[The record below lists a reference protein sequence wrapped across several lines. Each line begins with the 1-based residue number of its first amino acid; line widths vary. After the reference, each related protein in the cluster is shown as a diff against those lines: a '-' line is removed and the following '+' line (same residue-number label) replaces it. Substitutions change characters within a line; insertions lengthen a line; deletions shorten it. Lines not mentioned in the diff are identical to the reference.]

1 MNQNVIPRL
10 VSILFTCVGCA
21 FPMSS
26 LDEITVGATY
36 RMNLTT
42 GDALEG
48 IVDSKNDTSLILD
61 CKGSAYTFAA
71 ALIAEYTLLAPPA
84 QKTPLQPAAVAA
96 RDTAPSAATAPPQ
109 VYDTMYV
116 KNSETDEYGKPKPDV
131 LVVGKILR
139 DDKAGVSIMLP
150 DNQTM
155 QYSFDQIARIFR
167 HSTEDSEE
175 DHIKAYAK
183 PLFCP
188 PDMVLVDLPP
198 GKANRPFFKV
208 CIDKY
213 EYPDREGVVPQV
225 NISFDDAQRACE
237 KTGKRLCTA
246 EEWRWACSGL
256 EAYKYPYGNMFEKDN
271 CNIDGGRAVEP
282 SGNRNKCI
290 SKFGAFDMA
299 GNVFEWVRAKDN
311 RPAAMGGPLS
321 KCQTVSGGGSGD
333 PQPGTGLR
341 CCKSN

>member
-1 MNQNVIPRL
+1 MNQNVLPRL
-10 VSILFTCVGCA
+10 VAILFACVGCA
-21 FPMSS
+21 FPISS

-48 IVDSKNDTSLILD
+48 VVDSKNDTSLILD

-71 ALIAEYTLLAPPA
+71 ALISEYTLLAPPA
-84 QKTPLQPAAVAA
+84 QKSPQQPAPVVA
-96 RDTAPSAATAPPQ
+96 RDTAVAAAPPM
-109 VYDTMYV
+109 VYDTVYV
-116 KNSETDEYGKPKPDV
+116 KNPESDEYGKPKPDL

-139 DDKAGVSIMLP
+139 DDKAGVSIILP
-150 DNQTM
+150 DNQTI
-155 QYSFDQIARIFR
+155 QYSFDQIVRIFR
-167 HSTEDSEE
+167 HSSEDSEE
-175 DHIKAYAK
+175 DHIKRYAR

-213 EYPDREGVVPQV
+213 EYPNRDGVMPQAGV
-225 NISFDDAQRACE
+225 SFDDAEKLCE
-237 KTGKRLCTA
+237 KTGKRLCSA
-246 EEWRWACSGL
+246 EEWQWACSGL
-256 EAYKYPYGNMFEKDN
+256 EGYLYPYGRVLEKEN

-299 GNVFEWVRAKDN
+299 GNVFEWVRSKDSK
-311 RPAAMGGPLS
+311 PAAMGGPLS
-321 KCQTVSGGGSGD
+321 KCQTVSSGGSGD
-333 PQPGTGLR
+333 PKPTTGLR